1 MESVSDLVIR
11 TALSARGSRTSQ
23 SRAVQVQEVKRDD
36 QSTILHHTSAV
47 PADFERLP
55 ARIELEHAADILNC
69 GERVIILTGER
80 DLHAKE
86 DLEEVVG
93 TPIV

>member
-1 MESVSDLVIR
+1 MESVADLAIR

-23 SRAVQVQEVKRDD
+23 SRAGQVQEVKKGR
-36 QSTILHHTSAV
+36 SEHNPSR
-47 PADFERLP
+47 PERLP
-55 ARIELEHAADILNC
+55 ARIELEHAADILNH
-69 GERVIILTGER
+69 GERVMTGER